1 MSEREDETY
10 QNLWDAVR
18 AVLSGKLSYKW
29 LHQNREEP
37 KASRRL
43 EQKLMKQ
50 RTEKKKKSKKEKEI
64 NKTVSLFFK
73 CQQN

>member
-1 MSEREDETY
+1 MSECEDETY

-29 LHQNREEP
+29 LHQNREKP

-50 RTEKKKKSKKEKEI
+50 RTEKKKEKEI

>member
-1 MSEREDETY
+1 MSESEDETY

-29 LHQNREEP
+29 LHQNREKP

-50 RTEKKKKSKKEKEI
+50 RTEEQKRAKKKKKSTK
-64 NKTVSLFFK
+64 L
-73 CQQN
+73 

>member
-1 MSEREDETY
+1 MSECEDETY

-18 AVLSGKLSYKW
+18 AVVSGKLSYKW
-29 LHQNREEP
+29 LHQNREKP

-50 RTEKKKKSKKEKEI
+50 RTEKKKQKRKR
-64 NKTVSLFFK
+64 NQQNVSLFFK